1 MYDFKKNSLI
11 LVLVLSLV
19 FNVIAAVLL
28 FQNYSSNPEADDIH
42 KSITEKT
49 PLNYE
54 NFKTEWGK
62 AWIGVDVSDVTPLQ
76 AAKAILDR
84 PEGAYVNSVFNNSP
98 AQKAGIKPGNI
109 ILSFNGRKIRTAY
122 QFQNDLAGSEI
133 GVEIYMCVSKDDSR
147 ETVNIL
153 PEERPAYLPTLIKSY
168 PYLGV
173 TVNDVSEGT
182 VEADK
187 LEDAEKEGG
196 VLVEKVIP
204 NSPAEQGGLLKGDII
219 MSFNSRKTRT
229 LREFLSDLAGCQPDE
244 TVRMCIVRGD
254 IRKTLFVTLS
264 RSVI

>member
-1 MYDFKKNSLI
+1 MYDFKKNGLI
-11 LVLVLSLV
+11 LLTVISLV

-28 FQNYSSNPEADDIH
+28 FQSYYSTTSADDIH
-42 KSITEKT
+42 KSVTEKI
-49 PLNYE
+49 PLDYE
-54 NFKTEWGK
+54 NFKTQWGK
-62 AWIGVDVSDVTPLQ
+62 AWIGVNITDVTPLQ
-76 AAKAILDR
+76 AAKALLDR
-84 PEGAYVNSVFNNSP
+84 PEGAYVNSVSDNSP
-98 AQKAGIKPGNI
+98 AQKAGIESGHI

-133 GVEIYMCVSKDDSR
+133 GVPIYMCVSKDDYR

-153 PEERPAYLPTLIKSY
+153 PEERPVYLPPIMKLY

-182 VEADK
+182 LEAEK

-196 VLVEKVIP
+196 VLVEKVMP
-204 NSPAEQGGLLKGDII
+204 NSPAEQGGILEGDVI

-229 LREFLSDLAGCQPDE
+229 LREFLSDLAGCEPGQ

-254 IRKTLFVTLS
+254 IRKTLSVTLS